1 MKDLPLTRWAAAV
14 AALCLTALAHA
25 VAPVEVVAL
34 FKDRAVVRTAA
45 GEKLLRVGETS
56 EDGVTLLSADA
67 SLARVRFRDEVYD
80 LSLSSR
86 VSANFQVA
94 EKQRIAISPD
104 GLGQYRVRGSINQ
117 TFANFLVDTGASVVA
132 MSSRHAQSLGLDY
145 RSGERGSVE
154 TAQGTTESWFI
165 TLDEVSVGGI
175 RANNVQAAVIDGSY
189 PVDILLGMSYL
200 RQVGMEEREGV
211 LTLVQKY

>member
-1 MKDLPLTRWAAAV
+1 MKDLRLTRWALV
-14 AALCLTALAHA
+14 AGALCLTALAHG

-45 GEKLLRVGETS
+45 GENLLRVGETS

-67 SLARVRFRDEVYD
+67 SLARVRYRDEVYD

-94 EKQRIAISPD
+94 DKQRIAISPD

-145 RSGERGSVE
+145 RKGDPGSVE
-154 TAQGTTESWFI
+154 TAQGTTDSWFI

-175 RANNVQAAVIDGSY
+175 RANNVQAAVIEGSY